1 MTRLPHL
8 HNLARRDGNGTMPD
22 IDDAQ
27 APRVRLRVPNAGPA
41 PVSRS
46 RVTRLAK
53 PLPLAGLLLTFVALV
68 GYLAI
73 YEAGTNRT
81 PVLVATHALPAGTV
95 ITEED
100 VRTAALAGE
109 ASVLAALVPERDRS
123 QILGRRLSVGVPAG
137 APLPAAALAERQA
150 QASEMTLAVPEFDVR
165 GTDLSAGDR
174 VAVLAT
180 YGAGSGSASTRPVAR
195 DLEVLS
201 VGEAGPNA
209 DPSTATIPVA
219 VAVPNPSTSSA
230 LALANQDAKL
240 DLLLE
245 GQGASTAA
253 IPSASQGSGV
263 P

>member
-1 MTRLPHL
+1 MSRLPHL
-8 HNLARRDGNGTMPD
+8 RNLARRDGNGTMPD
-22 IDDAQ
+22 AGEAQ
-27 APRVRLRVPNAGPA
+27 VPRVRLRAPHAGPA
-41 PVSRS
+41 PASRS
-46 RVTRLAK
+46 SIRRLSK

-73 YEAGTNRT
+73 YAAGTNRT
-81 PVLVATHALPAGTV
+81 QMLVATHPLPAGTV

-100 VRTAALAGE
+100 VRSAALAGDS
-109 ASVLAALVPERDRS
+109 SVLAALLPGRDRS

-150 QASEMTLAVPEFDVR
+150 QTSQMTLAVPELDVR

-209 DPSTATIPVA
+209 DPSTATVPVA
-219 VAVPNPSTSSA
+219 VAVANPSVSSA
-230 LALANQDAKL
+230 LALANEDAKL

-245 GQGASTAA
+245 GQDASNAA